1 MSKVLFKSFSS
12 GSCGNCYLL
21 AIREDDGS
29 IGAGV
34 LIDAGVSLKRL
45 RSELRA
51 EGLTTNDFDAVLVTH
66 DHMDHIRSLSS
77 YCKHLSKP
85 VWGSKAL
92 LQALSRHSI
101 TANWISSCQKVI
113 PEGEWID
120 VAKGK
125 ISVRHFTVPHDASA
139 TSGFAI
145 CLAGHFYVHITDC
158 GKMTEEALA
167 LCSQADSVVLESN
180 YDDRMLEEG
189 PYPKELKERIRRGSG
204 HLSKA
209 HCAEA
214 IKAFAH
220 PGLRNLFLCHLS
232 ENNNTPKKAWD
243 SAKAALDEA
252 LPQAQVRLQTLPR
265 QSASALIIL

>member
-1 MSKVLFKSFSS
+1 
-12 GSCGNCYLL
+12 
-21 AIREDDGS
+21 
-29 IGAGV
+29 
-34 LIDAGVSLKRL
+34 
-45 RSELRA
+45 
-51 EGLTTNDFDAVLVTH
+51 
-66 DHMDHIRSLSS
+66 
-77 YCKHLSKP
+77 
-85 VWGSKAL
+85 
-92 LQALSRHSI
+92 
-101 TANWISSCQKVI
+101 
-113 PEGEWID
+113 
-120 VAKGK
+120 
-125 ISVRHFTVPHDASA
+125 
-139 TSGFAI
+139 
-145 CLAGHFYVHITDC
+145 
-158 GKMTEEALA
+158 MTEESLA

-204 HLSKA
+204 HLSNA

-232 ENNNTPKKAWD
+232 ENTNTPRKAWD